1 MTITMSQIHS
11 PEQYLKSGLF
21 NGSLWK
27 YPSGAIM
34 GTDLDQIAERHGYF
48 LIAES
53 KKFNWNDEVT
63 FPLGQV
69 LMLKQ
74 LNKQLSRRKIFLV
87 GTENYDACSPN
98 DSIWFSTMD
107 EVDQNKIP
115 SVHNGLLVL
124 KKSNMIKTSKKRFDI
139 LGNNLINGV
148 S

>member
-1 MTITMSQIHS
+1 
-11 PEQYLKSGLF
+11 
-21 NGSLWK
+21 
-27 YPSGAIM
+27 M

-63 FPLGQV
+63 FPLGQI

-139 LGNNLINGV
+139 LGNDLTNGV

>member
-1 MTITMSQIHS
+1 MQIHT
-11 PEQYLKSGLF
+11 PQQYLKSGVF

-27 YPSGAIM
+27 YPSGTIM

-53 KKFNWNDEVT
+53 KKFNWNDEAT

-74 LNKQLSRRKIFLV
+74 LNKQLQRRKIFLV
-87 GTENYDACSPN
+87 GTENYDACRPT
-98 DSIWFSTMD
+98 DSIWFATMD
-107 EVDQNKIP
+107 EVDQNKMP
-115 SVHNGLLVL
+115 SVDNGSLVL
-124 KKSNMIKTSKKRFDI
+124 KKSTMIKTTKERFNT

-148 S
+148 F